1 MNLWRLEV
9 LVGFKPSNQHILDIR
24 YIRSYITS
32 IMILANT
39 TTSYN
44 YKIRGDARVSKQ
56 KNMPRPEGGEL
67 QPGLSLPLSVSDL
80 KLLIS
85 TVYFYIFT
93 FYIYI
98 LSLLLLSLLL
108 FS

>member
-24 YIRSYITS
+24 YTCIRSYITS

-56 KNMPRPEGGEL
+56 KNMPRPEDPL
-67 QPGLSLPLSVSDL
+67 KHNHGLF
-80 KLLIS
+80 KRKK
-85 TVYFYIFT
+85 
-93 FYIYI
+93 
-98 LSLLLLSLLL
+98 
-108 FS
+108 